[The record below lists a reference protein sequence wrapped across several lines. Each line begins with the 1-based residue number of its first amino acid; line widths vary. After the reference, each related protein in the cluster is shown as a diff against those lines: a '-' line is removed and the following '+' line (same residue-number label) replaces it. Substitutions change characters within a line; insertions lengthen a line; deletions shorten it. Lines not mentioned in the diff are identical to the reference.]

1 MHRYPSRSIPWPRGQ
16 VPHEPARGER
26 MRATATVGL
35 IGSAGAYG
43 QWLARFFVERMGC
56 RVLGCDPADPASC
69 SLAELVAH
77 SEVLVFSAPI
87 AETPRLIGDAVALA
101 GVRAAAQLWID
112 VTSIK
117 AAPVAAMLQSQ
128 AEVLGLHP
136 MTAPPKAPTLRGRVL
151 VVHEARI
158 SQWRGF
164 VDALLAALDAER
176 VDCEPER
183 HDRVMALVQ
192 ALVHAGHLAQAGVLA
207 KLAPQLGGPAALF
220 PFRSVSFELDLA
232 MADRIL
238 AGNPAIYAGI
248 QFDNPAVL
256 PVLDSLAA
264 RIARLRELVR
274 AGDREAF
281 EREFIE
287 APRLAFGAAE
297 IVRGNHGFEQAGYLL
312 ADLAHAGALSVH
324 LPEDRPGSL
333 RALLEVFEHAG
344 VNLASIHSSRTPA
357 GEVHFRFSFTIAPE
371 PPLRAQLIAAIEAG
385 GIGRVLA

>member
-1 MHRYPSRSIPWPRGQ
+1 MK
-16 VPHEPARGER
+16 V
-26 MRATATVGL
+26 TATVG
-35 IGSAGAYG
+35 IVGSAGAYG
-43 QWLARFFVERMGC
+43 RWLAQFFVERMGC
-56 RVLGCDPADPASC
+56 RVLGCDPADPAAS

-87 AETPRLIGDAVALA
+87 GETPRLIGEAVALA
-101 GVRAAAQLWID
+101 GERAACQLWID

-117 AAPVAAMLQSQ
+117 AVPVAAMLASP

-136 MTAPPKAPTLRGRVL
+136 MTAPPKAPSLRGRVL
-151 VVHEARI
+151 VSCEARI
-158 SQWRGF
+158 GQWRGF
-164 VDALLAALDAER
+164 VDALYAGLEAER
-176 VDCEPER
+176 VECDPQR
-183 HDRVMALVQ
+183 HDRVMAVVQ
-192 ALVHAGHLAQAGVLA
+192 ALVHAGHLAQASVLA
-207 KLAPQLGGPAALF
+207 QLASELGGPAALF
-220 PFRSVSFELDLA
+220 PFRSASFELDLA

-264 RIARLRELVR
+264 GVTRLRELVR

-281 EREFIE
+281 EREFIK
-287 APRLAFGAAE
+287 APRAAFGADE
-297 IVRGNHGFEQAGYLL
+297 IARGNHGFEQVGYLL

-333 RALLEVFEHAG
+333 RALLEAFEQSG

-357 GEVHFRFSFTIAPE
+357 GQVHFRFSFSE
-371 PPLRAQLIAAIEAG
+371 PPTGEVRHSLIEAIEAT
-385 GIGRVLA
+385 GIGRVLERGRDG

>member
-1 MHRYPSRSIPWPRGQ
+1 
-16 VPHEPARGER
+16 
-26 MRATATVGL
+26 MRVTATVG
-35 IGSAGAYG
+35 IVGIAGAYG
-43 QWLARFFVERMGC
+43 RWLARFFSDRMGC
-56 RVLGCDPADPASC
+56 RVLGCDPADPAAC
-69 SLAELVAH
+69 SLAELLAH
-77 SEVLVFSAPI
+77 SEVVVFSAPI
-87 AETPRLIGDAVALA
+87 SETPRLIGEAVSLA
-101 GVRAAAQLWID
+101 GERAAAQLWID

-117 AAPVAAMLQSQ
+117 AAPVAAMLASP

-136 MTAPPKAPTLRGRVL
+136 MTAPPKASSLRGRVL
-151 VVHEARI
+151 VSCEARI
-158 SQWRGF
+158 DLWRGF
-164 VDALLAALDAER
+164 VDALYAAFEAER
-176 VDCEPER
+176 VECEPAQ

-192 ALVHAGHLAQAGVLA
+192 ALVHAGHLAQASVLA
-207 KLAPQLGGPAALF
+207 KLAAELGGPGALF

-248 QFDNPAVL
+248 QFDNPAVG

-264 RIARLRELVR
+264 RITRLRELVR

-287 APRLAFGAAE
+287 APRAAFGARE
-297 IVRGNHGFEQAGYLL
+297 IARGDHGFEQVGYLL

-333 RALLEVFEHAG
+333 RALLEVFERHQ

-357 GEVHFRFSFTIAPE
+357 GEVHFRFSFTRPPAPAE
-371 PPLRAQLIAAIEAG
+371 RAALCADIERD
-385 GIGRVLA
+385 GIGRVLDEVVPGPLAT

>member
-1 MHRYPSRSIPWPRGQ
+1 
-16 VPHEPARGER
+16 
-26 MRATATVGL
+26 MRATASVG
-35 IGSAGAYG
+35 IVGSAGAYG
-43 QWLARFFVERMGC
+43 RWLGRFFAERMGC
-56 RVLGCDPADPASC
+56 RVLGCDPADPAAC
-69 SLAELVAH
+69 SLAELIAH

-87 AETPRLIGDAVALA
+87 AATPALIREASMLA
-101 GVRAAAQLWID
+101 GARAAAQLWID

-117 AAPVAAMLQSQ
+117 AAPVGAMLESG

-158 SQWRGF
+158 AQWRGF
-164 VDALLAALDAER
+164 VDALLAALEAER
-176 VDCEPER
+176 VDCEPAQ

-207 KLAPQLGGPAALF
+207 KLAPELGGPASLF

-238 AGNPAIYAGI
+238 AGNPDIYAGI

-264 RIARLRELVR
+264 RVQRLRELVR

-281 EREFIE
+281 EREFIA
-287 APRLAFGAAE
+287 APREAFGPAE
-297 IVRGNHGFEQAGYLL
+297 IARGNHGFEQVGYLL
-312 ADLAHAGALSVH
+312 ADLAHAGAISVH

-333 RALLEVFEHAG
+333 RALLDVFERAG
-344 VNLASIHSSRTPA
+344 VNLASIHSSRTPE
-357 GEVHFRFSFTIAPE
+357 GEVHFRFSFTHA
-371 PPLRAQLIAAIEAG
+371 LDKAGRAALCADIECG
-385 GIGRVLA
+385 GTGRVLPDVGRRGFAA